1 MIHSITS
8 KVWASSGSSFFI
20 VSIAL
25 FAVFLISALSKIVVF
40 SAFGAKLLTIS
51 IAPHP
56 PLSVLL
62 SKLLDRY
69 RGIFIEVVNGHAEI
83 LCENLEFISFRL
95 ATTGFPIG

>member
-51 IAPHP
+51 IT
-56 PLSVLL
+56 LLL
-62 SKLLDRY
+62 SLLICCPNYWTDD
-69 RGIFIEVVNGHAEI
+69 VV
-83 LCENLEFISFRL
+83 SSKK
-95 ATTGFPIG
+95 

>member
-51 IAPHP
+51 ITPHP
-56 PLSVLL
+56 PFLFAV
-62 SKLLDRY
+62 R
-69 RGIFIEVVNGHAEI
+69 FIGQIPWYLHRSSQWSRRNTLRE
-83 LCENLEFISFRL
+83 S
-95 ATTGFPIG
+95 